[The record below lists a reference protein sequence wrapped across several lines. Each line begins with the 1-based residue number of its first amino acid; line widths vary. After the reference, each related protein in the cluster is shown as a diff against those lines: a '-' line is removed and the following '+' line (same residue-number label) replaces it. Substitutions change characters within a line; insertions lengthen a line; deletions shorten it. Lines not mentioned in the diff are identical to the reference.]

1 MGAAHANSPKTTAF
15 SGFSAGARAP
25 APSRI
30 PSEVPSM
37 KAWRPLLLLLLSV
50 VTGCE
55 LTSTPD
61 DRVVGGV
68 NLTELFTP
76 ATPAEREAV
85 LDDWASRN
93 PIAEDVRTVHQASAT
108 LGGSPA
114 TVRVLSHEVGG
125 VTHFGAVVAPDGAA
139 PASLPILVYL
149 HGGDSGVSVDGEVLF
164 IMQFL
169 TSLADR
175 FVIVVPSFRDESVRF
190 AGQSWRSDG
199 PPSPWDYDVDDAL
212 ALLDAAIATTPAADP
227 TRIATMGMSR
237 GGAVALLMA
246 ARDERIDRVVDFF
259 GPTDFFG
266 EFVQDVTEELL
277 NGRPRDLPG
286 LEYMNAT
293 YLEPL
298 RDGEMAPAVVRLAL
312 ARRSAAL
319 FAGRLP
325 EVQVHHGKA
334 DVIVPVSQAE
344 AFIDAMNDAGRTAP
358 GFQSYLYDGGEHSPL
373 TLTGAFD
380 RTHEFL
386 AQLMP

>member
-1 MGAAHANSPKTTAF
+1 MKTLRF
-15 SGFSAGARAP
+15 LF
-25 APSRI
+25 
-30 PSEVPSM
+30 V
-37 KAWRPLLLLLLSV
+37 LLLPL

-55 LTSTPD
+55 ITSSNE

-68 NLTELFTP
+68 NLTELFAP
-76 ATPAEREAV
+76 ATTAEREAV
-85 LDDWASRN
+85 LADWAGRN
-93 PIAEDVRTVHQASAT
+93 PAAVGVQTVHQAAAT

-114 TVRVLSHEVGG
+114 TVRILSHEVGS
-125 VTHFGAVVAPDGAA
+125 VTHYGAVLAPNGAA
-139 PASLPILVYL
+139 VGSLPILVYL

-164 IMQFL
+164 ILQFL

-190 AGQSWRSDG
+190 AGQTWRSEG
-199 PPSPWDYDVDDAL
+199 PASPWDYDVDDAL
-212 ALLDAAIATTPAADP
+212 ALLNAAIATTPAADP

-277 NGRPRDLPG
+277 NGQPRDLPG
-286 LEYMNAT
+286 LDYMNAT
-293 YLEPL
+293 FLEPL
-298 RDGEMAPAVVRLAL
+298 RDGDIGPEEVRMAL
-312 ARRSAAL
+312 ARRSPAL
-319 FAGRLP
+319 FSDRMPA
-325 EVQVHHGKA
+325 VQVHHGKA

-344 AFIDAMNDAGRTAP
+344 AFIAAMKKAGRSAP
-358 GFQSYLYDGGEHSPL
+358 GFQSYLYDGGEHNPI

-386 AQLMP
+386 AQMMP